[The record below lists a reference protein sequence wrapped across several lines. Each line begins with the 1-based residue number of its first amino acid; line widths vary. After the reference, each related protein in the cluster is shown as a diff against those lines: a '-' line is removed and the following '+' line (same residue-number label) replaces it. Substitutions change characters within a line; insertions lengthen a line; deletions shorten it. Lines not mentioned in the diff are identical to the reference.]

1 MLVLFCITTN
11 LHSLKILTNNRIREP
26 HPQSHVTHWPFGHV
40 TTHRRYISTFVRPMD
55 LKLSRILVILWLLRY
70 RFAQKEIG
78 WSKIVS
84 NSEEIRL
91 HHCLCESSGYKTGRS
106 NHQRV
111 FSRKGILENFAK
123 LTEKD
128 LCPSPTRIFYR
139 QFYKIFENTF
149 FTKTT
154 PGDCFWWRGLMVK
167 NFNSVLLIFLN
178 SQLYHAPPEWWLLFW
193 CNEEHF
199 LIKKTWLNFK

>member
-1 MLVLFCITTN
+1 
-11 LHSLKILTNNRIREP
+11 
-26 HPQSHVTHWPFGHV
+26 
-40 TTHRRYISTFVRPMD
+40 MD
-55 LKLSRILVILWLLRY
+55 PKLSRILVILWLLRY
-70 RFAQKEIG
+70 RLAQKEIG

-84 NSEEIRL
+84 NSEEICL
-91 HHCLCESSGYKTGRS
+91 HHCLCESSGYKTGKS

-111 FSRKGILENFAK
+111 FSKKGILENFEK

-128 LCPSPTRIFYR
+128 LRPSSTRIFYR

-154 PGDCFWWRGLMVK
+154 SGDCFWWRGLMVK
-167 NFNSVLLIFLN
+167 NSNSVLLIFLN
-178 SQLYHAPPEWWLLFW
+178 SQLYHTPPEWWLLFW